1 MYTSRPK
8 ASAAPPRSH
17 SVARVG
23 NVEAEGA
30 GLAWVGGTGQALG
43 PQGCSAGFS
52 QTGMLSAQRGPP
64 PLQNSPGARSLA
76 SPPPPLT
83 LGWEPSAC
91 PVLG

>member
-43 PQGCSAGFS
+43 PQGCLAGFS
-52 QTGMLSAQRGPP
+52 QTGMRLVLSAAPRPCRI
-64 PLQNSPGARSLA
+64 LPGLVP
-76 SPPPPLT
+76 SPPHPRL
-83 LGWEPSAC
+83 
-91 PVLG
+91 